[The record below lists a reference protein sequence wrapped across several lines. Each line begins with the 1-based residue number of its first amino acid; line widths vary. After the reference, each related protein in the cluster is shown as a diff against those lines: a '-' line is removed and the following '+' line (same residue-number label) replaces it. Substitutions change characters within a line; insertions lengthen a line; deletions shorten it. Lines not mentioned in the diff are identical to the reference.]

1 MSKWSDFVAFVKGGQ
16 RFLVA
21 THVRPDGDALGSQLA
36 LVEGLKSLGKSAQAV
51 VASPIPP
58 RYEFL
63 NPNASRVQKF
73 VWPSTEYENYDS
85 AIIID
90 TGTWAQIGDFGEF
103 LKARP
108 KVRRFVIDHHL
119 TQDDL
124 GGERLVDTSAEAAG
138 RLAREALEAIEVPLN
153 RDMAMN
159 LFMALATDTG
169 WFRHSSTSEKTF
181 QLAQELAAQGANA
194 NYLYDSLFEQ
204 SSLGRLRLLGRALER
219 LKQDET
225 GQISYTEVY
234 LSDYPNTGGLP
245 PDTEDLINYPRS
257 ITGTKIALVFI
268 EQKEG
273 CTKVSFRGR
282 DGTDV
287 GSLAEQFGGGGH
299 RLAAGATVVGS
310 LPEVREQVL
319 AAARKSLGL

>member
-1 MSKWSDFVAFVKGGQ
+1 
-16 RFLVA
+16 
-21 THVRPDGDALGSQLA
+21 
-36 LVEGLKSLGKSAQAV
+36 
-51 VASPIPP
+51 
-58 RYEFL
+58 
-63 NPNASRVQKF
+63 
-73 VWPSTEYENYDS
+73 
-85 AIIID
+85 
-90 TGTWAQIGDFGEF
+90 
-103 LKARP
+103 
-108 KVRRFVIDHHL
+108 
-119 TQDDL
+119 
-124 GGERLVDTSAEAAG
+124 
-138 RLAREALEAIEVPLN
+138 
-153 RDMAMN
+153 
-159 LFMALATDTG
+159 
-169 WFRHSSTSEKTF
+169 
-181 QLAQELAAQGANA
+181 
-194 NYLYDSLFEQ
+194 
-204 SSLGRLRLLGRALER
+204 ALER

-299 RLAAGATVVGS
+299 RLAAGATVAGS

-319 AAARKSLGL
+319 AAARKSLKL